1 MARIEGCGLSFRRE
15 DYYPHGTSAEIRASE
30 ELVENVRE
38 VFESEPSISFASGE
52 EQYKSRLRQMA
63 DRLMNI
69 FR

>member
-15 DYYPHGTSAEIRASE
+15 DYYPHGTSAKIRVSE
-30 ELVENVRE
+30 ELVEKARE
-38 VFESEPSISFASGE
+38 AFDSEPSISFAYGE

-63 DRLMNI
+63 DRLMDI